1 MVVFSI
7 GLMLWIV
14 YLGWALPKVYVS
26 QHWKVAWVGLDTFEL
41 ISLILTTWAAYRRRI
56 LVIAFATMTSTAFLL
71 DAWFDVTTARSGD
84 FRQSLLT
91 AVLVEIPASIV
102 LFGVA
107 VVALRRLVRRWHD
120 LEEHPSTHWLS
131 ARVPEPQRDAT
142 TKGVG

>member
-1 MVVFSI
+1 MVVFAI
-7 GLMLWIV
+7 GLMLWTI
-14 YLGWALPKVYVS
+14 YLGLVLPKVYVS
-26 QHWKVAWVGLDTFEL
+26 QHWRVAWVGLDTFEL
-41 ISLILTTWAAYRRRI
+41 ISLGLTTWAAYRRRI

-120 LEEHPSTHWLS
+120 LEAHPSAHWLS
-131 ARVPEPQRDAT
+131 ARVPEPERGT
-142 TKGVG
+142 TRGVG